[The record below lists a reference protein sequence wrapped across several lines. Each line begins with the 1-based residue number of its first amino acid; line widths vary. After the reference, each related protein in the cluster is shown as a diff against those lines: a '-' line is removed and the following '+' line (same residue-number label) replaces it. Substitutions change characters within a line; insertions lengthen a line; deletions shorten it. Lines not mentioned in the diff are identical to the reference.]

1 MTTDHAREG
10 KTPEETPP
18 EEVGENSPHKD
29 DEWDE
34 LEAMSKDE
42 EEFMKKKVPY
52 IRQREDG
59 MIEIP
64 LPFRVEKPCFP
75 YNRGKALQRTKTTLE
90 NLRRQNPKI
99 FQSSLDKFQKNLE
112 TSTPRF
118 VPVPP
123 ELRKHQHGRA
133 YWISLFTVWQKE
145 KARIVIDA
153 KAATDGVCLNDK
165 LYQGPD
171 RNNSLRGVLI
181 HF

>member
-1 MTTDHAREG
+1 
-10 KTPEETPP
+10 
-18 EEVGENSPHKD
+18 
-29 DEWDE
+29 
-34 LEAMSKDE
+34 MSRDE
-42 EEFMKKKVPY
+42 EEFMRKTVPY
-52 IRQREDG
+52 TRQREDG

-64 LPFRVEKPCFP
+64 LPFKFEKPCFP

-90 NLRRQNPKI
+90 NLRRQNPKM

-123 ELRKHQHGRA
+123 ELRKPQHGRA

-145 KARIVIDA
+145 KARIVFDA
-153 KAATDGVCLNDK
+153 KAPTDGVCLNDK

-171 RNNSLRGVLI
+171 
-181 HF
+181 